1 MKGSVV
7 EMNDKTIADFLLDE
21 RVASIIAVILTA
33 ILSYAFTKRSENK
46 KHNVEIYM
54 LQLERV
60 FLPLYLLVFDKKIE
74 DIDFQNLLQNMKTK
88 KRKYFLYLSYDFL
101 KIIKKLEKETIQG
114 NITKNTK
121 RLCKKYIEFEYL
133 RLKRILGFPHK
144 IEEYFSSYFR
154 YNMFRNIIYFAQIA
168 LLFSITFLAI
178 FGSELYHNY
187 SNVYQILN
195 SIIGIVFIINI
206 LLLYAAIMYYV
217 YWFFYLRKK

>member
-1 MKGSVV
+1 MG
-7 EMNDKTIADFLLDE
+7 NGTIANFLLDE
-21 RVASIIAVILTA
+21 RVASIVAVILTA
-33 ILSYAFTKRSENK
+33 ILSYVFTKRSENK

-54 LQLERV
+54 QQLEKV

-88 KRKYFLYLSYDFL
+88 KRKYFLYLSCDFL
-101 KIIKKLEKETIQG
+101 KIIKKLEKEITQG
-114 NITKNTK
+114 NVTKNTK

-144 IEEYFSSYFR
+144 IEEYFSSYFK
-154 YNMFRNIIYFAQIA
+154 YNIFRNIIYFAQIA

-187 SNVYQILN
+187 SNVYQILSN
-195 SIIGIVFIINI
+195 IIGIVFFINI
-206 LLLYAAIMYYV
+206 LLLFAAIMYYL
-217 YWFFYLRKK
+217 YWLFYLRKK

>member
-1 MKGSVV
+1 MDNG
-7 EMNDKTIADFLLDE
+7 TIVKFLLDE
-21 RVASIIAVILTA
+21 RVASIVVVILTA
-33 ILSYAFTKRSENK
+33 ILSYAFTKKSENK

-54 LQLERV
+54 QQLEKV

-101 KIIKKLEKETIQG
+101 KIIKKLEKETTQG

-121 RLCKKYIEFEYL
+121 RLCKKYIEFEYF
-133 RLKRILGFPHK
+133 RLKRILGFPHT

-168 LLFSITFLAI
+168 LLFLITFLAI
-178 FGSELYHNY
+178 FGGELYHNY

-195 SIIGIVFIINI
+195 NIIVIVFIINI
-206 LLLYAAIMYYV
+206 LLLYAAIMYYL